1 LENEAFIRM
10 FIEEARLA
18 TRLEHPNIVRTY
30 EFGEVG
36 GRYFTAMEYLPGEDL
51 QKVLN
56 KLAVARQ
63 RMPFALAATLMQ
75 QVCAGLHF
83 AHELT
88 DVDGAPLDL
97 VHRDVNP
104 ANVIVT
110 YTGEVKLLDFGVAKT
125 TSTQTQSGTIKGKLA
140 YMSPEQIIARGV
152 DRRSDV
158 FSAGVVLW
166 ELLTS
171 RPLFVRDNDAAT
183 LYAIM
188 NDPIPPV
195 SRYRLD
201 VPPALEAIVDR
212 ALARVPADRY
222 ETAEQMSEAL
232 GAFLDTQDKCDAR
245 SRGRMLEDLF
255 GAERAEAKRSISQSR
270 ALSKNVSLVMKL
282 RSEVRTDLAS
292 AVNAL
297 RGSAERRLEPAPERS
312 SKRMMIVL
320 ALIIVAAI
328 GSGLAIVM
336 SSRPQ
341 TTPVAARAAAAG
353 TISIESDPPGAA
365 ISLGGEPTGLRTP
378 AVLSGLSTDRVT
390 VQLALDGYQTRTE
403 TLVVPVEGQTTER
416 LTLIASS
423 SRLAIAGLP
432 AGATII
438 VDGEEFEPGTVID
451 VAAGRHEVI
460 LLDAD
465 GNELARQPI
474 EATGGLM
481 RWTLDGK
488 QLTPLAP

>member
-1 LENEAFIRM
+1 MNSTPDMLIGEDDDLDIHVSVHPEAGASAEREIERFGKYVVIGELAMGGMAELLVSVHHGLEGVMKVVVIKRVLPQYLENEAFIRM

-51 QKVLN
+51 QKVLS
-56 KLAVARQ
+56 KLAAARQ

-328 GSGLAIVM
+328 GSGL
-336 SSRPQ
+336 
-341 TTPVAARAAAAG
+341 
-353 TISIESDPPGAA
+353 
-365 ISLGGEPTGLRTP
+365 
-378 AVLSGLSTDRVT
+378 
-390 VQLALDGYQTRTE
+390 
-403 TLVVPVEGQTTER
+403 
-416 LTLIASS
+416 
-423 SRLAIAGLP
+423 
-432 AGATII
+432 
-438 VDGEEFEPGTVID
+438 
-451 VAAGRHEVI
+451 
-460 LLDAD
+460 
-465 GNELARQPI
+465 
-474 EATGGLM
+474 
-481 RWTLDGK
+481 
-488 QLTPLAP
+488 